1 MGCDDNNDKANDSSD
16 EEQVTVIEHDFKHQ
30 MRQSSN
36 HFEKL
41 LEMTCPNHAYPIR
54 HKLKEC
60 TMMKNYMNL
69 GALAKG
75 KKHEGDLGGKATA
88 PFPREEA
95 VMSIYGRHVP
105 HESRHKLKL
114 TGRAVNTVIPTIPE
128 YFRWSES
135 PITLDQTNHLY
146 CIPKLGRYPLVVDP
160 LVRMT

>member
-1 MGCDDNNDKANDSSD
+1 MGCDDNNDKATDSSD

-41 LEMTCPNHAYPIR
+41 LEMTCPNHAYPVR

-95 VMSIYGRHVP
+95 VMSIYDRHVP

-114 TGRAVNTVIPTIPE
+114 TGQAVNTVIPTIPE
-128 YFRWSES
+128 YF
-135 PITLDQTNHLY
+135 
-146 CIPKLGRYPLVVDP
+146 
-160 LVRMT
+160 